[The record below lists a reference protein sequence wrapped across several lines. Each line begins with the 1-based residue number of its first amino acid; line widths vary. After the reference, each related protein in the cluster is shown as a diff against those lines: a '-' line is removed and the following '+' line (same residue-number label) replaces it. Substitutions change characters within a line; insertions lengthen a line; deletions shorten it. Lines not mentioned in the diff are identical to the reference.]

1 MSWMSEDEKE
11 RLRGFKRQAKENREK
26 RKVAYHEFSRLVL
39 REKLD
44 PEVAKLQ
51 ICGRFGY
58 SPIQWQNVLNLRVDL
73 DPTTVVDMDATIQRY
88 IEKGKTAVD
97 EAWGNLDDELEKLD
111 LMEEEGLDGVLIEVV
126 ETTGTEGGEGD
137 RTVTKKQPISEAR
150 MRLMERKLE
159 IAGRFMDRIASIAG
173 KDAMAQAIGKT
184 KVVVNIDATEEFK
197 NEFKRMRGLGNEKV
211 TVDVATTVGDIGSV

>member
-1 MSWMSEDEKE
+1 
-11 RLRGFKRQAKENREK
+11 
-26 RKVAYHEFSRLVL
+26 
-39 REKLD
+39 
-44 PEVAKLQ
+44 
-51 ICGRFGY
+51 
-58 SPIQWQNVLNLRVDL
+58 VLNLRVDL

-111 LMEEEGLDGVLIEVV
+111 LMEEDGLDGVLIEVV